1 MKLKSKQS
9 EERCASTGTV
19 SNEPRVM
26 VFPNVLD
33 VLASD
38 FLSFIDF
45 NSSDM
50 GSSTRIRA
58 RGVRG
63 FDFEGAALHSTKVT
77 GMDSSMLRSRGS
89 YSSPATDWAML
100 RIDSKDEL
108 SLKIIH
114 IAPIKNDGGEGIL
127 DSDSEISKEN
137 AWSLKTSENR
147 EAQKNHYCGESK
159 IGACGV
165 IAICKCG
172 VEHASTEDVTEHGV
186 NNSTSSAE
194 DFRVTAVLKKSSIGV
209 IAHE

>member
-1 MKLKSKQS
+1 MKLKSKETQKS
-9 EERCASTGTV
+9 RKSGYGVCDERGVVTFPIMLDALASNFGSV
-19 SNEPRVM
+19 SNSDPRNM
-26 VFPNVLD
+26 
-33 VLASD
+33 
-38 FLSFIDF
+38 
-45 NSSDM
+45 SS
-50 GSSTRIRA
+50 SSRIGFG
-58 RGVRG
+58 GVRG

-137 AWSLKTSENR
+137 AWSLNTSENR

-194 DFRVTAVLKKSSIGV
+194 DFRVTTVLKKSSIGV